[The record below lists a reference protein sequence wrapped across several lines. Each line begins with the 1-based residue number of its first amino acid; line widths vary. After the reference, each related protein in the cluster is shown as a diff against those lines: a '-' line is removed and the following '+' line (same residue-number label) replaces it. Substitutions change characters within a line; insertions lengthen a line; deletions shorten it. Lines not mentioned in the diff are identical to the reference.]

1 MQRKLARNTLIEPV
15 KFHIEKEQ
23 TMTILEILNQIDAT
37 RSKKEK
43 VAIMTQHKDNVDLK
57 DFFRLCLHPRINFFQ
72 KKEIVFESTA
82 TTGQWYPLFLA
93 MKELD
98 ELIATRK
105 ITGHA
110 ARDVIANTL
119 SIVHPDDAEVLQRI
133 LKKKTGCG
141 VDSSAND
148 VWPKL
153 IPEHPNLLAS
163 PYSQKLADA
172 LDWKRGVIVERKS
185 DGLRISIHVQEDSV
199 TIYSRAGNILDLH
212 GRFDALLNAPECVG
226 RVFDAE
232 LMVLKPN
239 GKFEDRK
246 TGNGICSKAIKG
258 TLSKEES
265 LRMVAVSWD
274 VIHEEVFFGGE
285 KCMLD
290 AAERFSQLLRFVSDE
305 NVKPLIR
312 PIEHDVV
319 YSLEEAQAIY
329 QKYRD
334 AGEEGAMLKDSSV
347 LWEDRRSKK
356 ILKMKAEETC
366 ELKVTGYIDG
376 QGEFE
381 GYVGSL
387 TMTSRDDKVVVNMS
401 GFTLKLRAEITANIF
416 NKCVEYSLAAGTSP
430 SGESL
435 WMTYEAYPGDT
446 EINLGSIVELTYN
459 EKILKRD
466 STVYSLFLPRFEK
479 VRHDKLEANSFDE
492 IK

>member
-1 MQRKLARNTLIEPV
+1 MIASVRLII
-15 KFHIEKEQ
+15 KKEI
-23 TMTILEILNQIDAT
+23 MTILEILNQIEVT

-43 VAIMTQHKDNVDLK
+43 VTIMTQHKDNTDLQQ
-57 DFFRLCLHPRINFFQ
+57 FFRLCLHPRINFFQ
-72 KKEIVFESTA
+72 KKDMGIVSEEAVPTYSLT
-82 TTGQWYPLFLA
+82 QA
-93 MKELD
+93 MEYLEKT
-98 ELIATRK
+98 IAARV
-105 ITGHA
+105 ITGNEA
-110 ARDVIANTL
+110 IDSIRDVLAQV
-119 SIVHPDDAEVLQRI
+119 SADDAEVIRRI

-172 LDWKRGVIVERKS
+172 LDWRRGVIVERKS

-226 RVFDAE
+226 HVFDAE
-232 LMVLKPN
+232 LMVLKPD

-274 VIHEEVFFGGE
+274 VIHEEVFFGTV
-285 KCMLD
+285 KCTLA
-290 AAERFSQLLRFVSDE
+290 AAERFDQLLYLIE
-305 NVKPLIR
+305 NENAKPLIR

-334 AGEEGAMLKDSSV
+334 AGEEGAMLKQQSV
-347 LWEDRRSKK
+347 MWEDRRSKK

-366 ELKVTGYIDG
+366 ELKVAGYIDG

-381 GYVGSL
+381 GYIGSL
-387 TMTSRDDKVVVNMS
+387 TMASRDDKVVVNMS

-416 NKCVEYSLAAGTSP
+416 NKRVEYSLAAGTSP

-435 WMTYEAYPGDT
+435 WITYEALPGDT
-446 EINLGSIVELTYN
+446 DITLGSIVELTYN
-459 EKILKRD
+459 EKILPRD
-466 STVYSLFLPRFEK
+466 SKVYSLFLPRFGK
-479 VRHDKLEANSFDE
+479 VRYDKLEANSFEE

>member
-1 MQRKLARNTLIEPV
+1 LIEPV

-43 VAIMTQHKDNVDLK
+43 VAIMTQHKDNADLK

-72 KKEIVFESTA
+72 KKDMGIVSEEVVPTYS
-82 TTGQWYPLFLA
+82 LSKA
-93 MKELD
+93 MGYLEKT
-98 ELIATRK
+98 I
-105 ITGHA
+105 A
-110 ARDVIANTL
+110 ARVVTGNDAIEGIRDVLAQV
-119 SIVHPDDAEVLQRI
+119 SADDAEVIRRI

-232 LMVLKPN
+232 LMVLKPD
-239 GKFEDRK
+239 GKYESRK

-347 LWEDRRSKK
+347 MWEDRRSKK

-366 ELKVTGYIDG
+366 ELKVTGYNDG
-376 QGEFE
+376 QGEFAN
-381 GYVGSL
+381 YVGSL
-387 TMTSRDDKVVVNMS
+387 ILSSRDNKVVVSMS
-401 GFTLKLRAEITANIF
+401 GFPLKLRAEITANIHH
-416 NKCVEYSLAAGTSP
+416 KVVTYDVAAGVDSEGKP
-430 SGESL
+430 L
-435 WMTYEAYPGDT
+435 WMTYEAYPNDT
-446 EINLGSIVELTYN
+446 EINLGSIVEVTYN
-459 EKILKRD
+459 EKIKSRD
-466 STVYSLFLPRFEK
+466 SEVYSLFLPRFDK
-479 VRHDKLEANSFDE
+479 VRHDKLEANSFEE